1 MPQLDFL
8 IILPQIF
15 WFILSFTFFYF
26 ILTYYFLPIFLK
38 TINSRREFIKFN
50 KNSESRLD
58 NEILLKRQFILK
70 KFTSDLS
77 EIKSVIFLNLLKFKS
92 TKPFKLQSSK
102 LNAKISTALNK
113 SVIYCNLDLINLI
126 KFYPSLLNKKI

>member
-15 WFILSFTFFYF
+15 WLILSFIIFYF

-50 KNSESRLD
+50 KNFELKLD

-70 KFTSDLS
+70 KFISDLN
-77 EIKSVIFLNLLKFKS
+77 EVKSFIFLNLLKFKS
-92 TKPFKLQSSK
+92 IKPLRLQSSK
-102 LNAKISTALNK
+102 LNVKILTALNK
-113 SVIYCNLDLINLI
+113 SVVYCNLDLINLI
-126 KFYPSLLNKKI
+126 KFYPSFLNKKN